1 MRELAVLPEADLS
14 RCPKWA
20 WSRAKK
26 ICLGPVTR
34 VTAAYR
40 DQHQSSWV
48 ELPRERPMPRSTLNS
63 NPPKWVLALYREMQ
77 TSIGHQFQMEC
88 KLPDELA
95 PDLSALVA
103 RLDEEV
109 VGTC

>member
-1 MRELAVLPEADLS
+1 
-14 RCPKWA
+14 
-20 WSRAKK
+20 
-26 ICLGPVTR
+26 
-34 VTAAYR
+34 
-40 DQHQSSWV
+40 
-48 ELPRERPMPRSTLNS
+48 MPRTSKS

>member
-1 MRELAVLPEADLS
+1 MGVAIVESGSARVAVTTKRNA
-14 RCPKWA
+14 
-20 WSRAKK
+20 
-26 ICLGPVTR
+26 VHT
-34 VTAAYR
+34 TAARQAVRYNTSPKR
-40 DQHQSSWV
+40 ADISLWV
-48 ELPRERPMPRSTLNS
+48 AAR
-63 NPPKWVLALYREMQ
+63 
-77 TSIGHQFQMEC
+77 IEC

>member
-1 MRELAVLPEADLS
+1 MALPEVGLEPGEEDL
-14 RCPKWA
+14 P
-20 WSRAKK
+20 
-26 ICLGPVTR
+26 GPVTK
-34 VTAAYR
+34 VTAACCN
-40 DQHQSSWV
+40 QHESSWV
-48 ELPRERPMPRSTLNS
+48 ELPREGPMPRSTLKP

>member
-1 MRELAVLPEADLS
+1 
-14 RCPKWA
+14 
-20 WSRAKK
+20 
-26 ICLGPVTR
+26 
-34 VTAAYR
+34 
-40 DQHQSSWV
+40 
-48 ELPRERPMPRSTLNS
+48 MPRSTSKS
-63 NPPKWVLALYREMQ
+63 NPPKWVLALCREMQ
-77 TSIGHQFQMEC
+77 TSIGHQIQMEC

>member
-1 MRELAVLPEADLS
+1 
-14 RCPKWA
+14 
-20 WSRAKK
+20 
-26 ICLGPVTR
+26 
-34 VTAAYR
+34 
-40 DQHQSSWV
+40 
-48 ELPRERPMPRSTLNS
+48 MPRPTSKS
-63 NPPKWVLALYREMQ
+63 NPPKWVLSLCREMQ
-77 TSIGHQFQMEC
+77 TSIGNQLRIEC

>member
-1 MRELAVLPEADLS
+1 
-14 RCPKWA
+14 
-20 WSRAKK
+20 
-26 ICLGPVTR
+26 
-34 VTAAYR
+34 
-40 DQHQSSWV
+40 
-48 ELPRERPMPRSTLNS
+48 MPRTSKS
-63 NPPKWVLALYREMQ
+63 NPPKWVLSLCREMQ
-77 TSIGHQFQMEC
+77 TLIGNRLRIEC

>member
-1 MRELAVLPEADLS
+1 
-14 RCPKWA
+14 
-20 WSRAKK
+20 
-26 ICLGPVTR
+26 
-34 VTAAYR
+34 
-40 DQHQSSWV
+40 
-48 ELPRERPMPRSTLNS
+48 MPRISKS
-63 NPPKWVLALYREMQ
+63 NPPRWVLSLCREMQ
-77 TSIGHQFQMEC
+77 TSIGNQLRIEF

>member
-1 MRELAVLPEADLS
+1 MENWPS
-14 RCPKWA
+14 Y
-20 WSRAKK
+20 RAKK
-26 ICLGPVTR
+26 ICLGPVTK
-34 VTAAYR
+34 VTATSCN
-40 DQHQSSWV
+40 QHQSGWA
-48 ELPRERPMPRSTLNS
+48 ELPRERAMPRSTLKS
-63 NPPKWVLALYREMQ
+63 NPPKWVLALCREMQ

>member
-1 MRELAVLPEADLS
+1 MA
-14 RCPKWA
+14 
-20 WSRAKK
+20 
-26 ICLGPVTR
+26 
-34 VTAAYR
+34 
-40 DQHQSSWV
+40 QSTSK
-48 ELPRERPMPRSTLNS
+48 S
-63 NPPKWVLALYREMQ
+63 NPPKWVLALCRE
-77 TSIGHQFQMEC
+77 TSIGHQIQIEC